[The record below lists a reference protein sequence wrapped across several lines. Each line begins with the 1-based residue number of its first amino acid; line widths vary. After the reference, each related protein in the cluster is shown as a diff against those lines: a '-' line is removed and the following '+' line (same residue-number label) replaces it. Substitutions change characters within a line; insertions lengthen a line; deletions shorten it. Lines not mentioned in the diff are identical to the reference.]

1 MHNKAQQW
9 ARNWTAAR
17 SRIGYRRYLGLSA
30 LFSLAVVAGGL
41 LAKQFAAAGY
51 HVHHCM
57 DAGQV
62 GSWLGMRLQ
71 LLQASPDCPSG
82 VAASSGESAL
92 NVVFSVSL
100 PLVLLTLL
108 GGGTVFAL
116 SGKLLRL
123 LGRAARQ
130 VLPQRCSVRISTVA
144 RVQQRII
151 THTFS
156 VLHAQLVANLH
167 WRGPPTLAAV

>member
-1 MHNKAQQW
+1 MHNKARHW

-17 SRIGYRRYLGLSA
+17 SRAGYRRYLSLSA
-30 LFSLAVVAGGL
+30 LLSLALVAGGL

-62 GSWLGMRLQ
+62 SSWLGLRLQ

-82 VAASSGESAL
+82 IAATSGESAL

-100 PLVLLTLL
+100 PLVLVTVC
-108 GGGTVFAL
+108 GAGAVFAL

-123 LGRAARQ
+123 LRRAARQ
-130 VLPQRCSVRISTVA
+130 VLPVRRPVRLTTAA
-144 RVQQRII
+144 RVQQRIL

-156 VLHAQLVANLH
+156 VLHAQLVANLR
-167 WRGPPTLAAV
+167 WRGPPAPATV